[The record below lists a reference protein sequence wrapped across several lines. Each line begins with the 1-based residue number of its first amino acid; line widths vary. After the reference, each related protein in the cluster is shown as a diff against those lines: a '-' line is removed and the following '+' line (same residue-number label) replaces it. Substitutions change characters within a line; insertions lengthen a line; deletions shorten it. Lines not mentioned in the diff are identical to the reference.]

1 VKRWNFLHCASSAL
15 EAFHCFTRLDRWDHQ
30 FHWYFPTEEES
41 SVIRKNLLS
50 ISMAV
55 IVILATSALG
65 QNPSPPPSNDSAQVD
80 QNIELLRKD
89 IRSQKKQIIA
99 ANLQLT
105 DAEAQKFWPLY
116 DQYTAELVKIN
127 DAKYGAIKEYAVNF
141 DTLTDEKAL
150 SLMRQI
156 LEVDQSVA
164 QLRLRYAPLFNKIVP
179 GKKTALFFQMD
190 RRLVMLID
198 LQLASQIPM
207 VQP

>member
-1 VKRWNFLHCASSAL
+1 
-15 EAFHCFTRLDRWDHQ
+15 
-30 FHWYFPTEEES
+30 
-41 SVIRKNLLS
+41 
-50 ISMAV
+50 M
-55 IVILATSALG
+55 ILATSSLG
-65 QNPSPPPSNDSAQVD
+65 QNSSPPSNDSAQAD

-105 DAEAQKFWPLY
+105 DKEAEKFWPLY

-127 DAKYGAIKEYAVNF
+127 DAKYAAIKEYATSF
-141 DTLTDEKAL
+141 DTLTDDQAMNLARKV
-150 SLMRQI
+150 

-164 QLRLRYAPLFNKIVP
+164 QLRLRYVPLFGKVVS